1 MDSLFWIFSG
11 GEVKDNSS
19 LVSVVSSSLS
29 TEEDRYD
36 TFLHTGKFA
45 KLRVLSYKTIYM
57 LYRFE
62 IEKNKSISNS
72 WYFVKFQAKE
82 SVFT

>member
-1 MDSLFWIFSG
+1 MESLFWKFSG

-36 TFLHTGKFA
+36 TFLILGNLPNSEFWVTKQ
-45 KLRVLSYKTIYM
+45 
-57 LYRFE
+57 
-62 IEKNKSISNS
+62 SICCAGL
-72 WYFVKFQAKE
+72 K
-82 SVFT
+82 